1 MFVEFVLD
9 SFARPEIFS
18 YYLKYFHINDLRE
31 LEKLF
36 PYGMIGGKMNRWNR
50 TLSLEKTQEVFDFFN
65 ITSIDQYIELLESMK
80 QVPSQYEN
88 KYDKIEL
95 FQNHEI

>member
-1 MFVEFVLD
+1 
-9 SFARPEIFS
+9 
-18 YYLKYFHINDLRE
+18 
-31 LEKLF
+31 
-36 PYGMIGGKMNRWNR
+36 MIGGKMNRWNR